1 LADDLPK
8 GAVVLGRRTVITHD
22 GEMLGRYKINQRAL
36 VRLRQRY
43 DDLLI
48 TEARC
53 TGMVALLSGSPL
65 D

>member
-1 LADDLPK
+1 
-8 GAVVLGRRTVITHD
+8 VLGRRTVITHD